1 DRPFAMGAYMKCA
14 CPTTAGKRYRWSMTV
29 QSPSGTADE
38 FGHTDLTDDA
48 NWITAGNIKANFI
61 TKGTKEG
68 RVFDQVQAEV
78 THIIET
84 RSTSLSRS
92 IHPVDRIVFGERKFN
107 VNGSYDTDQER
118 QAEQVM
124 LTEVV

>member
-1 DRPFAMGAYMKCA
+1 MGADMKCA
-14 CPTTAGKRYRWSMTV
+14 CPTTAGKRYRWTMTV

-48 NWITAGNIKANFI
+48 NWTTAGNIKANFI

-92 IHPVDRIVFGERKFN
+92 IHPEDRIVFDGRKFN
-107 VNGSYDTDQER
+107 VTGSYDLNEER
-118 QAEQVM
+118 QVVQVL